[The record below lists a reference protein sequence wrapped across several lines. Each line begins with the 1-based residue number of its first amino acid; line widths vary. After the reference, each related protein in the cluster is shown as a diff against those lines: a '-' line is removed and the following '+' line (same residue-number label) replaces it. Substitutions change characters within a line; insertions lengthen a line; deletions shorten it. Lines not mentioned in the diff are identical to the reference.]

1 MNRWRWLGV
10 VGGILLAACRTNPS
24 APGAGV
30 PVGPSA
36 QAVRSQGT
44 EASPRTLTVN
54 GVGTVRARPD
64 QAVVTLGVETSG
76 ETLASALA
84 ENNQRAAAVL
94 DALKAHGVAENDIQT
109 ASFQI
114 QFEEPRDP
122 QTGRPIGP
130 RVYRVVHVYTA
141 IFRDLEAVGAGV
153 DAAVAAG
160 GNRVEGI
167 AFRIGSPDR
176 LAMEARRLAAEDAKA
191 RAQTLAAAL
200 GAQLGPVRMVREVSF
215 ARPIPVPM
223 ARMAAEAAAVPVAA
237 GELEIA
243 VEIEVTWELR

>member
-84 ENNQRAAAVL
+84 ENNRRAAAVL

-114 QFEEPRDP
+114 QIEEPRDP
-122 QTGRPIGP
+122 QTGRRTGP
-130 RVYRVVHVYTA
+130 PVYHVTHVYT
-141 IFRDLEAVGAGV
+141 ILFRDLDRVGQGV

-160 GNRVEGI
+160 ANRVDAI
-167 AFRIGSPDR
+167 AFRIGDPNR

-191 RAQTLAAAL
+191 RAQALASAL
-200 GAQLGPVRMVREVSF
+200 GAQLGRIVSITET
-215 ARPIPVPM
+215 AIPQPVPM
-223 ARMAAEAAAVPVAA
+223 ARAPAFAEAAAVPVAA
-237 GELEIA
+237 GELEIT
-243 VEIEVTWELR
+243 VQIQVTWELR